1 MNIGKQTDRDGD
13 ARWRRSGINDS
24 KIESLKQS
32 NNTRD
37 ERRANNL
44 RTDIDHCLFAS
55 TTIYFN
61 SGSLVLD
68 VIISNENYHCIFLRI
83 TRISSRITVIILP

>member
-37 ERRANNL
+37 ERRTNNV
-44 RTDIDHCLFAS
+44 RTDI
-55 TTIYFN
+55 
-61 SGSLVLD
+61 
-68 VIISNENYHCIFLRI
+68 
-83 TRISSRITVIILP
+83 